1 MVRLGDLT
9 QARLHQECAVSID
22 PEFADAHYQLGLTLQ
37 KQGDS
42 AAAMALHKK
51 YIMGAHR
58 APLQLRTP
66 SCRGGL

>member
-1 MVRLGDLT
+1 M
-9 QARLHQECAVSID
+9 SID

-58 APLQLRTP
+58 ATLQLRTP